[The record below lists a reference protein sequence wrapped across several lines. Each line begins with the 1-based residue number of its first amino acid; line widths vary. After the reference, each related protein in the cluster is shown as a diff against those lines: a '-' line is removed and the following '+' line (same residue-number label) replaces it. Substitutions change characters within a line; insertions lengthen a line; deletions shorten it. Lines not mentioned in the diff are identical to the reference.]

1 MSKNNA
7 RNLAAA
13 SALFKLYETQDVI
26 KVCSVQ
32 SFMKIFLLLGILPL
46 KTYGNYLDYFFDYL

>member
-32 SFMKIFLLLGILPL
+32 SFMKIFLLLGFLPL
-46 KTYGNYLDYFFDYL
+46 KTY

>member
-32 SFMKIFLLLGILPL
+32 SFMKIFSLLGILPL
-46 KTYGNYLDYFFDYL
+46 KKY